1 MISIRVFML
10 ITDPWLFTKAYSIS
24 VGIDE
29 YRTYRLYAYN
39 DFLTDLTS

>member
-1 MISIRVFML
+1 MR
-10 ITDPWLFTKAYSIS
+10 SIS

-39 DFLTDLTS
+39 DFLTDLTSQLTHTKLYNTTSF